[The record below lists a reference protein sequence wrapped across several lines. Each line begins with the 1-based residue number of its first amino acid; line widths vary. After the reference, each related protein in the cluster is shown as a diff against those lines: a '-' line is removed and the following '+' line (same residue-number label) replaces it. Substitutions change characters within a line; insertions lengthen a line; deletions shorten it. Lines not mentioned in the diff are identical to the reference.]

1 MKGKMSKKKKIIILI
16 IVLCAVLL
24 LLIGLF
30 AFVSNN
36 EKKKAEEQ
44 RLTSASLSF
53 RQESYELSKK
63 AASSSASSS
72 EKKASSSSSSSS
84 AEPVKPTGPKSPL
97 TGEVLSDPSLLNKRN
112 VAFMIE
118 NSSPALPHY
127 GINSAGVIYE
137 CPMEGGMT
145 RYMAVFEDYASLD
158 RIGNLRSCRPYFAYI
173 ASEYD
178 AVYVHFGQSVHGEEL
193 LATGIVADLNGTDGS
208 LNDIWFRS
216 SDRKSPHN
224 AYTTGKGVD
233 EGIEKKGYRTTKKE
247 GLRDHFIFS
256 EEVNTLPSGEPC
268 EALSLYLYNN
278 QPYFI
283 YDKGTGLYKRYEYD
297 EPETDAV
304 DGKQIMVKNIILQDV
319 PCSIYEGTTY
329 LNIPV
334 KGTGKGK
341 FITQGKII
349 DITWEK
355 KSDTGITS
363 YYMPDGSEIELNPGK
378 TWVSLIEKYHSDENN
393 FYSTIE
399 EFNAR

>member
-1 MKGKMSKKKKIIILI
+1 MSKKKKTIILI
-16 IVLCAVLL
+16 VVLCAVLL
-24 LLIGLF
+24 LLIGLLV
-30 AFVSNN
+30 FVSGSK
-36 EKKKAEEQ
+36 KKKAEEERRQ
-44 RLTSASLSF
+44 SASLSM
-53 RQESYELSKK
+53 RESSISLSKK
-63 AASSSASSS
+63 AASLAALSSEKKTSSASSS
-72 EKKASSSSSSSS
+72 SASS
-84 AEPVKPTGPKSPL
+84 AEETKLTGPKSPL
-97 TGEVLSDPSLLNKRN
+97 TGEVLLDPSLLTKRN

-145 RYMAVFEDYASLD
+145 RYMAVFEDYKGLD

-216 SDRKSPHN
+216 SDKKSPHN
-224 AYTTGKGVD
+224 AYTTGAGVD
-233 EGIEKKGYRTTKKE
+233 EGIAQKGYRTTKKE

-256 EEVNTLPSGEPC
+256 EKENTLPSGEPC

-283 YDKGTGLYKRYEYD
+283 YDKSTGLYKRFEYD
-297 EPETDAV
+297 EPEIDAV

-341 FITQGKII
+341 FITDGKMI

-363 YYMPDGSEIELNPGK
+363 YFMPDGSEIELNPGK